1 MPIDIRRF
9 LHAVVA
15 ASTRRASMVQV
26 NGYAVNA
33 EVPCPPDIHGW
44 TLSVDG
50 DVATA
55 MQLTGSDLR
64 GMPVT
69 EVTCVLLVCG
79 PALAGQAG

>member
-1 MPIDIRRF
+1 
-9 LHAVVA
+9 
-15 ASTRRASMVQV
+15 MVQV

-33 EVPCPPDIHGW
+33 ETPLDLLTNYLTPNHPPDVHGW

-69 EVTCVLLVCG
+69 EVTCVLMVCG